1 MVKLTPENLTDPD
14 KYELLAEVDHRQIKK
29 FIFEQVIPGVPLIR
43 LYSIYQIIMLLL
55 MVFLIGNAVVLFV
68 RGKADALTHIGYAVL
83 FSFTVL
89 ILLHEF
95 LHAVAYWLCG
105 IRNLKVG
112 AAWRRFIFYV
122 TADREVIDCR
132 TFRIVAY
139 TPLVF
144 IKTCCMV
151 WGFLSWNSG
160 LAYFFFSVMAVHSLF
175 CAGDMA
181 LLAFFNIH
189 KDREIYHYDDTKQ
202 GRSFF
207 YARKQAIKH
216 SSFS

>member
-43 LYSIYQIIMLLL
+43 LYSIYQVIMLLL

-68 RGKADALTHIGYAVL
+68 RGKADALTH
-83 FSFTVL
+83 
-89 ILLHEF
+89 
-95 LHAVAYWLCG
+95 VAYWLCG
-105 IRNLKVG
+105 IRNLKAG
-112 AAWRRFIFYV
+112 AVWRRFIFYV
-122 TADREVIDCR
+122 TADREVIDYR